1 MTKLLFVNSLN
12 KAKFAKLFIMIM
24 YKAAIFLFFILFG
37 FSVLGQE
44 GTISG
49 TLIYEKNQPAT
60 DVFVFL
66 KGTKFS
72 TVTDENGKFTFNKIP
87 FGNYILETN
96 SLEAQNSSQNI
107 ELNKALL
114 QITIPVVKRNS
125 EELKEVVV
133 TAQTEKQKIE
143 NKGFAVNVIDTK
155 TAGLRNLQTNELL
168 DRTAG
173 VRIRQN
179 GGLGSE
185 VQYNINGLSG
195 NAVRIF
201 IDGIPISTYGSSFD
215 LNSIPP
221 SIIERIEVYKG
232 VVPGYLSDDSLGG
245 AINIVLRNSFKNNFN
260 VSASYGSF
268 NTAQASF
275 SGLHRMEK
283 SGLTFKASGFLNYSD
298 NDYEVWGKDVYNILP
313 NGQKQFVRARR
324 FNDMFR
330 SIGSVVEVG
339 LTDVK
344 WADSFFIGFTGSDSF
359 KEVQHGTFMTVPYKG
374 RFVESDAQ
382 LVNLTYNK
390 KNIFVKGLDF
400 NLHGIYG
407 ERNRT
412 VNDTVKFSYDWFG
425 ELSLDLNGKPI
436 PRPNGAQQG
445 APTIANILRKVG
457 TVRSG
462 LTYSIGENHK
472 VLLNHLFSV
481 VDRSDD
487 DEIRTVLERN
497 FFGTR
502 DLTKNITSLSYEFTA
517 FQNRLRTTLFG
528 KYYQQKIERINPVVK
543 TIEGIATR
551 VEDVVKSNIN
561 MDGYG
566 MAVSYTLAP
575 KITILTSAEKSVR
588 LPNENEVF
596 GDVGDNIQENP
607 NIKPEISNNFNLGT
621 RLGTFSVKQHDFS
634 LSLNG
639 FIRDVTDRIGIP
651 VQTSL
656 NSNVQTLPFV
666 NQGNTKSKGF
676 DVELNYVFKKNLN
689 VIVNASKFDLTTTDI
704 FGIKYD
710 IPNEPFLTTNASV
723 QYSIKNLVSQNTQLN
738 LYYNFMFVDT
748 FSYIRKLYSNT
759 SGTEFFDIPSQYL
772 HDLGISYVF
781 PSKKF
786 IVSFDAKN
794 IFNEQAFDNLAVQKP
809 GRAFYLKFNYV
820 INNY

>member
-1 MTKLLFVNSLN
+1 MFKSAT
-12 KAKFAKLFIMIM
+12 
-24 YKAAIFLFFILFG
+24 FLFFILFALT
-37 FSVLGQE
+37 VYGQK

-49 TLIYEKNQPAT
+49 TLIYEKNQPAA

-72 TVTDENGKFTFNKIP
+72 AVTDENGKFTLNEIP
-87 FGNYILETN
+87 FGNYVLETN

-107 ELNKALL
+107 ELGKALL
-114 QITIPVVKRNS
+114 QITITAVRRNS

-133 TAQTEKQKIE
+133 TALTEKQKIE

-185 VQYNINGLSG
+185 AQYNINGLTG

-221 SIIERIEVYKG
+221 AMIDRIEVYKG

-245 AINIVLRNSFKNNFN
+245 AINIVLKNSFKNNFN

-268 NTAQASF
+268 NTAQSSF
-275 SGLHRMEK
+275 NGLYRMAK
-283 SGLTFKASGFLNYSD
+283 SGLTLKASGFLNYSD
-298 NDYEVWGKDVYNILP
+298 NDYEIWGDNVFNILP
-313 NGQKQFVRARR
+313 NGQKQPVRAKR

-339 LTDVK
+339 FTDVK
-344 WADSFFIGFTGSDSF
+344 WADSFLIGFTGSDSF
-359 KEVQHGTFMTVPYKG
+359 KEVQHGIFMTTPYKG

-382 LVNLTYNK
+382 LLHLSYNK
-390 KNIFVKGLDF
+390 RNFLIKDLDF
-400 NLHGIYG
+400 NFHGIAG
-407 ERNRT
+407 ERSRT
-412 VNDTVKFSYDWFG
+412 VNDTVKYNYNWFG
-425 ELSLDLNGKPI
+425 ERSLDLNGNLI
-436 PRPNGAQQG
+436 LRPEGAQQG
-445 APTIANILRKVG
+445 PPTIAKILRKVA
-457 TVRSG
+457 TIRTG
-462 LTYSIGENHK
+462 LTYSINANHK
-472 VLLNHLFSV
+472 ILLNHLFSV

-517 FQNRLRTTLFG
+517 FDNRLRTTLFG
-528 KYYQQKIERINPVVK
+528 KYYQQKIERMNPIVE
-543 TIEGIATR
+543 TIEGVATR
-551 VEDVVKSNIN
+551 VEDFVSNNIN

-566 MAVSYTLAP
+566 VAISYALSP
-575 KITILTSAEKSVR
+575 KITILTSAEKSIR
-588 LPNENEVF
+588 LPVENEVF
-596 GDVGDNIQENP
+596 GDVGDNIVENP
-607 NIKPEISNNFNLGT
+607 NIRPEVSNNFNLGT
-621 RLGTFSVKQHDFS
+621 RLGTFTVKQHDFS

-639 FIRDVTDRIGIP
+639 FIRDITDRIGLP
-651 VQTSL
+651 VSTRL
-656 NSNVQTLPFV
+656 NLNAQALPFE

-676 DVELNYVFKKNLN
+676 DVELNYMYNKNLS
-689 VIVNASKFDLTTTDI
+689 VIITGSKFDLTSSVGG
-704 FGIKYD
+704 FKFD
-710 IPNEPFLTTNASV
+710 IPNEPFMTTNASV
-723 QYSIKNLVSQNTQLN
+723 QYSLNNLLRPNAQLN
-738 LYYNFMFVDT
+738 MYYHFMFVDA
-748 FSYIRKLYSNT
+748 FSFSRKFYGNN
-759 SGTEFFDIPSQYL
+759 SGDEASIVPQQYL
-772 HDLGISYVF
+772 HDLGLSYVF
-781 PSKKF
+781 PSKKYV
-786 IVSFDAKN
+786 ISFDAKN
-794 IFNEQAFDNLAVQKP
+794 IFNRQAFDNMAVQKP

-820 INNY
+820 INNF

>member
-1 MTKLLFVNSLN
+1 
-12 KAKFAKLFIMIM
+12 M

-72 TVTDENGKFTFNKIP
+72 AVTDENGKFTLNEIP

-107 ELNKALL
+107 ELNESFL
-114 QITIPVVKRNS
+114 QITITAVRRDS
-125 EELKEVVV
+125 EQLKEVVV
-133 TAQTEKQKIE
+133 TAQTEQQKIE

-185 VQYNINGLSG
+185 VQYNINGLTG
-195 NAVRIF
+195 NSVRIF

-221 SIIERIEVYKG
+221 AMIERIEVYKG
-232 VVPGYLSDDSLGG
+232 VVPGHLSDDSLGG
-245 AINIVLRNSFKNNFN
+245 AINIVMKSSFRNNFN

-268 NTAQASF
+268 NTAQTNF
-275 SGLHRMEK
+275 SGLYRFKK
-283 SGLTFKASGFLNYSD
+283 SGLTLKASGFLNYTD
-298 NDYEVWGKDVYNILP
+298 NDYEVWGKNVYNILP
-313 NGQKQFVRARR
+313 NGQYDYVRAKR

-339 LTDVK
+339 FTDVK
-344 WADSFFIGFTGSDSF
+344 WANSFFIGFTTSDSF
-359 KEVQHGTFMTVPYKG
+359 KEVQHGTLMTTPYKG
-374 RFVESDAQ
+374 RFVESDAN
-382 LVNLTYNK
+382 LLNLTYNK
-390 KNIFVKGLDF
+390 KDLFVKGLDV

-412 VNDTVKFSYDWFG
+412 VNDTVKYNYNWFG
-425 ELSLDLNGKPI
+425 ERSLDLNGNPI
-436 PRPNGAQQG
+436 LRPQGAQQG
-445 APTIANILRKVG
+445 APTIANILRKVA

-472 VLLNHLFSV
+472 ILLNHLFSM

-487 DEIRTVLERN
+487 DEIKTVLERN

-517 FQNRLRTTLFG
+517 FEKRLRTTLFG
-528 KYYQQKIERINPVVK
+528 KYYQQKIERMNPVVE
-543 TIEGIATR
+543 TIEGVATR
-551 VEDVVKSNIN
+551 VEDVVRSNIN
-561 MDGYG
+561 TDGYG
-566 MAVSYTLAP
+566 VAISYAVTP
-575 KITILTSAEKSVR
+575 KISILTSAEKSVR

-607 NIKPEISNNFNLGT
+607 NIRPEISNNFNLGT

-639 FIRDVTDRIGIP
+639 FIRDITDRIGLP
-651 VQTSL
+651 VTTSL
-656 NSNVQTLPFV
+656 NSNIQTLPFV
-666 NQGNTKSKGF
+666 NQGNANSKGV
-676 DVELNYVFKKNLN
+676 DVELNYTFKKNFNIIL
-689 VIVNASKFDLTTTDI
+689 NASKFDLTTKNAY
-704 FGIKYD
+704 GIKRV
-710 IPNEPFLTTNASV
+710 IPNEPFLTTNASI
-723 QYSIKNLVSQNTQLN
+723 QYSIKNLVSQNAQLN
-738 LYYNFMFVDT
+738 FFYQFMFVDS
-748 FSYIRKLYSNT
+748 FNFLIDQGANVA
-759 SGTEFFDIPSQYL
+759 GNEAFIVPQQYL
-772 HDLGISYVF
+772 HDFGLSYVF
-781 PSKKF
+781 PSKKY
-786 IVSFDAKN
+786 IISFDAKN
-794 IFNEQAFDNLAVQKP
+794 VFNEQVYDNLYVQKP

-820 INNY
+820 INNF